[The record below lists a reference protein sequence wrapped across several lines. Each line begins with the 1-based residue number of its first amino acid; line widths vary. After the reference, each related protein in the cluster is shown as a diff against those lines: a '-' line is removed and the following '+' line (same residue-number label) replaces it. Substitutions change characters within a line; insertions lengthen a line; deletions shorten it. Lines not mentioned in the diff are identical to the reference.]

1 MINERFFSFIK
12 SQKIILTLILCTFF
26 LKGVFLVVIQPIFTG
41 QDEARHYDTVQ
52 YFAEPPGAVA
62 TNEIIKK
69 RNYDALRDKDDFNT
83 YNFSEEIQKTAQAT
97 NTDIIRADMFNTLIF
112 SGSLYGKN
120 ESEIDSKTW
129 RPYNYYSEPDI
140 ASTSSLYHKIAS
152 HIEKSLV
159 DQTILTRFYTIRI
172 FSVLLGTIALFFC
185 YLTARTIGFSS
196 YVSLILTALI
206 SFQPKFSLY
215 FTNINYDVLLIPM
228 FFLFTYAG
236 VRTLKH
242 GLTWKNIAL
251 LLLAMTLAI
260 QTKATGYILVVI
272 FATLITFLLYKKVE
286 QQTKY
291 FRYSVYGI
299 CSLVAL
305 FIMQYLYS
313 HFLVSDLSLVQRI
326 ESLFSYLSKTITFGK
341 FIMPSDTYWGILG
354 WTNNA
359 FLWTVPWGILLLE
372 LLAIIGISLLFFSK
386 AFSQSYPSFLPAKK
400 YILFL
405 IGMIVALQL
414 GVRIADWS
422 AFSRLGSMT
431 MSLGTPGRYFL
442 PNFSAHILLMATGL
456 GALLAWVVSTRGGL
470 VQNRE
475 KYFETVLLGLLILMF
490 SLMMYLTFNALILR
504 FYF

>member
-1 MINERFFSFIK
+1 MINEKFFSFIK
-12 SQKIILTLILCTFF
+12 SQKIILILIFCTFF
-26 LKGVFLVVIQPIFTG
+26 LKGVFLVVIQPIFGG

-52 YFAEPPGAVA
+52 YLAEPPGAV
-62 TNEIIKK
+62 TTDEIIQK
-69 RNYDALRDKDDFNT
+69 RNNDALRDKDDFNT

-97 NTDIIRADMFNTLIF
+97 NTDIIRADMFNTIDF
-112 SGSLYGKN
+112 SHSYNGKN
-120 ESEIDSKTW
+120 ETTINSNDWK
-129 RPYNYYSEPDI
+129 PYNYYTEPDV
-140 ASTSSLYHKIAS
+140 AGTSSLYHKATS
-152 HIEKSLV
+152 HIEKWLS

-196 YVSLILTALI
+196 YVSLILTALL

-236 VRTLKH
+236 VRTLKY
-242 GLTWKNIAL
+242 GLTWKNIL
-251 LLLAMTLAI
+251 LLVAPIIIATE
-260 QTKATGYILVVI
+260 TKATGYILVVI
-272 FATLITFLLYKKVE
+272 FAALVTFLLYKKTQ
-286 QQTKY
+286 QQTKR
-291 FRYSVYGI
+291 FRYSVYSI
-299 CSLVAL
+299 CSLAAL
-305 FIMQYLYS
+305 FVMQYLYS
-313 HFLVSDLSLVQRI
+313 HFLISDLSPVQRI

-372 LLAIIGISLLFFSK
+372 LLALFGLGLLFFSK
-386 AFSQSYPSFLPAKK
+386 TFSQSYPSFLPAKK

-405 IGMIVALQL
+405 MGMIVALQL

-442 PNFSAHILLMATGL
+442 PNLSAHILLMATGL

>member
-1 MINERFFSFIK
+1 
-12 SQKIILTLILCTFF
+12 
-26 LKGVFLVVIQPIFTG
+26 
-41 QDEARHYDTVQ
+41 
-52 YFAEPPGAVA
+52 
-62 TNEIIKK
+62 
-69 RNYDALRDKDDFNT
+69 
-83 YNFSEEIQKTAQAT
+83 
-97 NTDIIRADMFNTLIF
+97 
-112 SGSLYGKN
+112 
-120 ESEIDSKTW
+120 
-129 RPYNYYSEPDI
+129 
-140 ASTSSLYHKIAS
+140 
-152 HIEKSLV
+152 
-159 DQTILTRFYTIRI
+159 
-172 FSVLLGTIALFFC
+172 
-185 YLTARTIGFSS
+185 
-196 YVSLILTALI
+196 
-206 SFQPKFSLY
+206 
-215 FTNINYDVLLIPM
+215 
-228 FFLFTYAG
+228 
-236 VRTLKH
+236 
-242 GLTWKNIAL
+242 
-251 LLLAMTLAI
+251 MTLAI

-272 FATLITFLLYKKVE
+272 FATLVTFLLYKKVE
-286 QQTKY
+286 QQTKH

-354 WTNNA
+354 WTNNV

-372 LLAIIGISLLFFSK
+372 LLALFGLGLLFFSK
-386 AFSQSYPSFLPAKK
+386 TFSQSYPSFLPVKK

-442 PNFSAHILLMATGL
+442 PNLSAHILLMATGL
-456 GALLAWVVSTRGGL
+456 GALLAWVISTRGGS

-475 KYFETVLLGLLILMF
+475 KHFETVLLGLLILMF

>member
-12 SQKIILTLILCTFF
+12 SQKIILVLILCTFF

-52 YFAEPPGAVA
+52 YFAEPKNAVPE
-62 TNEIIKK
+62 TEKITKK
-69 RNYDALRDKDDFNT
+69 NYDEARDKDNFNT
-83 YNFSEEIQKTAQAT
+83 YNFTEEIQKTAQAT
-97 NTDIIRADMFNTLIF
+97 NTDIIRGDMFNTIDF
-112 SGSLYGKN
+112 SRSYNGEN
-120 ESEIDSKTW
+120 ETTINLKTW
-129 RPYNYYSEPDI
+129 KPYNYYAEPDI
-140 ASTSSLYHKIAS
+140 AGTSSLYHKATS
-152 HIEKSLV
+152 HIEKWLS

-172 FSVLLGTIALFFC
+172 FSALLGTITLFFC

-242 GLTWKNIAL
+242 GLTWRNIL
-251 LLLAMTLAI
+251 LLVAPIIIATE
-260 QTKATGYILVVI
+260 TKATGYILVII
-272 FATLITFLLYKKVE
+272 FVALITFLLYKKVE

-313 HFLVSDLSLVQRI
+313 HFLVSDLSLVQRM

-372 LLAIIGISLLFFSK
+372 LLALFGLGLLFFSK
-386 AFSQSYPSFLPAKK
+386 TFSQSYPSFLPAKK

-442 PNFSAHILLMATGL
+442 PNLSAHILLMATGL
-456 GALLAWVVSTRGGL
+456 GALLAYTKKER
-470 VQNRE
+470 
-475 KYFETVLLGLLILMF
+475 YFETILLGLLILMF